1 MYECLQHLHTTVF
14 ILMTD
19 YYSILGLTKQAT
31 FVEIKSAFRRL
42 AKIYHPDKNPNDP
55 NAKFLFENILKAYN
69 TLINP
74 HTRRRYDSLG
84 STTTIHPKTKNHAT
98 NHKTRG
104 QKEWNTTE
112 EDLKR
117 REYYKKHYQ
126 QAKSKTTTAEEVKT
140 SYSDYKYVLFATP
153 IAVGLLML
161 IVSLF
166 NSAPKINPIPKK
178 NNVSVT
184 KDVTNFTSLNN
195 GDKPYNGVFGDIKTF
210 DTPHVL
216 QINNSSLYDAIIVV
230 FDAKTTQYLQHAY
243 LKSSFTIEFSKLP
256 DTGVYWKC
264 MIGKNW
270 NTDKLF
276 LNEIIT
282 GGFDSIVQFQ
292 NWETSPTLFNNEP
305 IQDITLLYVLN
316 EQPKNKQ
323 YISND
328 IDFFKK

>member
-1 MYECLQHLHTTVF
+1 
-14 ILMTD
+14 MTD

-55 NAKFLFENILKAYN
+55 NAKILFENILKAYN

-84 STTTIHPKTKNHAT
+84 STTTIHPKQKTHAT

-126 QAKSKTTTAEEVKT
+126 QAKSKTTSAEEVKT

-166 NSAPKINPIPKK
+166 NSAPKINPIQETK
-178 NNVSVT
+178 NKSVIT
-184 KDVTNFTSLNN
+184 ETISSNSLNN
-195 GDKPYNGVFGDIKTF
+195 GDTPYSGIFGTIKTF

-216 QINNSSLYDAIIVV
+216 QINNSSLYDAVIVV
-230 FDAKTTQYLQHAY
+230 FDKKTDQYIQHAY

-264 MIGKNW
+264 MVGENW
-270 NTDKLF
+270 NPDKLF
-276 LNEIIT
+276 LNEMIL
-282 GGFDSIVQFQ
+282 GGFDSVVQFQ
-292 NWETSPTLFNNEP
+292 NWKTNPTLFNNEP

-316 EQPKNKQ
+316 EQLKNKQ
-323 YISND
+323 YISNEN
-328 IDFFKK
+328 DFFKK